1 MDWGCWAFR
10 RPSECNRMSTFG
22 FSILKTDLNGTAR
35 LGRLTMPHGTIAT
48 PAFMPVGSLG
58 PVKGIEPNE
67 LQAMG
72 YGLVLNNAY
81 HLFLRPGH
89 QVIADMGGLHAF
101 TGWPGAILTD
111 SGGFQVFSLTK
122 LRKVSDDGVT
132 FQSHL
137 DGSLHHITPERA
149 IEIQEALGADII
161 MAFDECV
168 ALPASG
174 EQVAEAAR
182 RTGRWAQRCLA
193 VKRRNDQALFGIVQ
207 GGLDHELRKRSADE
221 LTAMGFDGYAVG
233 GLSVGEEPVLR
244 NLALE
249 ATTRHLPTD
258 KPRYLMG
265 VGLPDDLVEGVARGV
280 DLYDCVVPSRHG
292 RTGWL
297 FTSFGRVLIRNAR
310 YARDERPIDPSCAC
324 PVCKRYTRAYLHHLY
339 LVKEMLGV
347 RLNTIHNLY
356 FYAGLMEQ
364 IRQAIASGTF
374 AGFRTGYYER
384 REQLRKEADSMD
396 EQESRTLASSLA
408 EEGRP

>member
-1 MDWGCWAFR
+1 M
-10 RPSECNRMSTFG
+10 FG
-22 FSILKTDLNGTAR
+22 FSVHKTDLAGAAR
-35 LGRLTMPHGTIAT
+35 LGELTTPHGAIAT

-58 PVKGIEPNE
+58 PVKGIEPGE

-72 YGLVLNNAY
+72 YGLMLNNAY

-89 QVIADMGGLHAF
+89 DVIAQMGGLHAF
-101 TGWPGAILTD
+101 NAWPGAILTD
-111 SGGFQVFSLTK
+111 SGGFQVFSLAK

-137 DGSLHHITPERA
+137 DGSPQHITPERS

-168 ALPASG
+168 ALPASP
-174 EQVAEAAR
+174 QLVREAVR
-182 RTGRWAQRCLA
+182 RTSLWARRCLA
-193 VKRRNDQALFGIVQ
+193 AKRRTDQALFGIVQ
-207 GGLDHELRKRSADE
+207 GGLDPDLRKQSADD
-221 LTAMGFDGYAVG
+221 LVAMGFDGYAVG
-233 GLSVGEEPVLR
+233 GLSVGEEQSLR
-244 NLALE
+244 NETLA
-249 ATTRHLPTD
+249 ATVAHLPSD

-265 VGLPDDLVEGVARGV
+265 VGLPDDLVEGVARGI
-280 DLYDCVVPSRHG
+280 DLFDCVVPSRHG

-297 FTSFGRVLIRNAR
+297 FTSFGRVRIRNAK

-324 PVCKRYTRAYLHHLY
+324 PVCTKYSRAYLHHLF

-374 AGFRTGYYER
+374 SEFRVCYDER
-384 REQLRKEADSMD
+384 QERSRMQADSPD
-396 EQESRTLASSLA
+396 EQESRLLASSLA
-408 EEGRP
+408 DEGRP